1 MPTGKLPKKEN
12 IRKLRNLPKNFW
24 ANFYKNRLD
33 STDEACDS
41 NFQRKLISNLKT
53 NEDVKNYLLASS
65 ELAQHMQEDIR
76 MYITIDRLNKASFRC
91 KLDPFF
97 KNIIQQQIPL
107 ELVFKDVP
115 TFDAQNLLIGI
126 LIKEIEIAERD
137 LAKKLVKKR
146 QNQQILICTLN

>member
-1 MPTGKLPKKEN
+1 M
-12 IRKLRNLPKNFW
+12 
-24 ANFYKNRLD
+24 
-33 STDEACDS
+33 
-41 NFQRKLISNLKT
+41 KT

-65 ELAQHMQEDIR
+65 ELAQHMQED
-76 MYITIDRLNKASFRC
+76 ITIDRLNKASFRC

-126 LIKEIEIAERD
+126 LIKEIEIGERD

-146 QNQQILICTLN
+146 QNQ